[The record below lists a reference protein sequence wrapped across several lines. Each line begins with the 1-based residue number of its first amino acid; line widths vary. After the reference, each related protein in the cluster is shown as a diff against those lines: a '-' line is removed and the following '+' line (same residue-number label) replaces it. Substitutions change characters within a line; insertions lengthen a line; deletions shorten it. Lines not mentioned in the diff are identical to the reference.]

1 MLDKGLDSGTA
12 YEILSIDI
20 ADVDVGRNIG
30 AQLQMDQAEADKR
43 VAQAKAEERRALAIA
58 QEQEMKAKTQEMR
71 AMVVSAEAEVP
82 KALAEA
88 LKNGKMGVMDYY
100 NMLNL
105 QADTAMRSAIGGEN
119 IPQEDK
125 K

>member
-1 MLDKGLDSGTA
+1 M
-12 YEILSIDI
+12 SIDI

-58 QEQEMKAKTQEMR
+58 EEQEMKAKTQEMR
-71 AMVVSAEAEVP
+71 AQVVSAEAEVP
-82 KALAEA
+82 RALAEA

-105 QADTAMRSAIGGEN
+105 QADTAMRNTIGAEAGAQN
-119 IPQEDK
+119 GNK